1 MLRKI
6 WCFLVLCLSWH
17 FLLAQSPLFDMQ
29 KIADGVYAAIARP
42 QYKINCNAAVI
53 VNEDGVLVVDSHS
66 KPSAA
71 RALIA
76 EVKKLTNK
84 PVRYVVNSHFHWD
97 HAQGNQAYPSAF
109 PRDVT
114 IISSEATRE
123 NLISKGIPSVKQ
135 QMQQMPAEIG
145 GLKKRL
151 ASEKDPKTVAQ
162 LKSDLAQAE
171 EYLKELRA
179 MEITLPELTF
189 DKSLILHKKV
199 RDILILFLG
208 RGHTSG
214 DAIVYLPK
222 EKVVATGDLLHGWMP
237 FMGDG
242 FPPEWVATLDQVAK
256 LNFNHIIGGH
266 GSAKPKEHLTFFRN
280 YIADLIEETRKAR
293 QRGETLEQAQKSIA
307 VALAPKYETG
317 MAGTFPGSINANV
330 EKVYRD
336 LEGRLY

>member
-1 MLRKI
+1 MLRRI
-6 WCFLVLCLSWH
+6 WCIPVLCVSWNL
-17 FLLAQSPLFDMQ
+17 LLAQTPLFDMQ

-135 QMQQMPAEIG
+135 QMQQMPADIG

-171 EYLKELRA
+171 DYLKELRA
-179 MEITLPELTF
+179 MEI
-189 DKSLILHKKV
+189 
-199 RDILILFLG
+199 
-208 RGHTSG
+208 
-214 DAIVYLPK
+214 
-222 EKVVATGDLLHGWMP
+222 
-237 FMGDG
+237 
-242 FPPEWVATLDQVAK
+242 
-256 LNFNHIIGGH
+256 
-266 GSAKPKEHLTFFRN
+266 
-280 YIADLIEETRKAR
+280 
-293 QRGETLEQAQKSIA
+293 
-307 VALAPKYETG
+307 
-317 MAGTFPGSINANV
+317 
-330 EKVYRD
+330 
-336 LEGRLY
+336 